1 MINAIVDN
9 QNPGIGQPTVYTA
22 QTQTFTYTPARR
34 LASAS
39 GYYGALSWT
48 YDANGNRLSENN
60 SGAVSTYAYPS
71 TANALSSVT
80 LGGAARA
87 FVYDAAGNVLHRQ
100 PLWRA
105 RHDLPI

>member
-9 QNPGIGQPTVYTA
+9 QNPGIGQPGVYTA
-22 QTQTFTYTPARR
+22 QTQTFTYTPSRR
-34 LASAS
+34 LASAG

-48 YDANGNRLSENN
+48 YDANGNRLSETN